1 MLRKIFNRAARPP
14 YLPAKP
20 VILVSTLGD
29 DKTRGDSHGYI
40 GIGKNVA
47 EKLGGEY
54 HYIDEETL
62 AALYPKISDE
72 DDALSAHLDKIGT
85 PDIVFARKFR
95 RWHNGKI
102 INGKYKIPFIVND
115 VNEDLSAGRFALK
128 GIVAHHITPEIS
140 RAEGQKFSAAY
151 PDLPRPLVA
160 VIMTDTKF
168 SGLAELLIPKLKDFP
183 EAGIL
188 VCSSRRTTNRSYENM
203 MDTLASAIAESG
215 ATGRIRLRGYN
226 FNDEQ
231 INKSFNPYIGLLNQA
246 DHIVIC
252 GSSQSIL
259 SEALSSGKSVHL
271 YSSCRKEGGLYI
283 QLRQKNLLKVF
294 NSYAAHQPLE
304 SHPIPPVNLTANVAE
319 NIISLYRHSLQKK
332 LGPLRRVA
340 AYLMDG

>member
-54 HYIDEETL
+54 HYIDEEIL

-72 DDALSAHLDKIGT
+72 DDALSAHLDRIGT

-95 RWHNGKI
+95 RWHNGKS
-102 INGKYKIPFIVND
+102 INGKYKLPFIVND
-115 VNEDLSAGRFALK
+115 VNEDLSSGRFALK
-128 GIVAHHITPEIS
+128 GVVAHHITPEIS
-140 RAEGQKFSAAY
+140 RTEGQKFSAAY

-160 VIMTDTKF
+160 VIMADLNF
-168 SGLAELLIPKLKDFP
+168 FGLAECLIPKLKSFP
-183 EAGIL
+183 ETSIF
-188 VCSSRRTTNRSYENM
+188 VCSSRRTGNRAYKDMIN
-203 MDTLASAIAESG
+203 TLTSAIAESG
-215 ATGRIRLRGYN
+215 AAGRIRLHGYN
-226 FNDEQ
+226 FKGGQE
-231 INKSFNPYIGLLNQA
+231 NKSFNPYIGLLHQA
-246 DHIVIC
+246 DHIVMC

-271 YSSCRKEGGLYI
+271 YRSSQETGDLHK
-283 QLRQKNLLKVF
+283 KNLVKVF
-294 NSYAAHQPLE
+294 NPLAAHQPLE

-319 NIISLYRHSLQKK
+319 NIISLYRHSLQKE